1 MSRQQK
7 RKVGKSCPEP
17 PSGIETHPTV
27 VALQAAATKLTKA
40 VEAEIFFSFRK
51 QALAISY
58 QLSRFEPVRIA
69 FGISTR
75 RV

>member
-40 VEAEIFFSFRK
+40 VEAEIFFLPKAS
-51 QALAISY
+51 IGY
-58 QLSRFEPVRIA
+58 QLSAVQI
-69 FGISTR
+69 
-75 RV
+75 

>member
-40 VEAEIFFSFRK
+40 VEAEIFFPSESK
-51 QALAISY
+51 HWLSAISCPDLDLN
-58 QLSRFEPVRIA
+58 QSE
-69 FGISTR
+69 
-75 RV
+75 